1 MTDYN
6 KPREGGGES
15 FFKKVKDMGNQ
26 QKAGVAD
33 VDASEK
39 RKTLIALLLALGI
52 L

>member
-26 QKAGVAD
+26 
-33 VDASEK
+33 
-39 RKTLIALLLALGI
+39 
-52 L
+52 